1 MQAAKTSKIQR
12 RLQPVKRHLLAQNHC
27 YDEQSEGTMHT
38 TTRKIAF
45 AFALCLISGGTSLLT
60 PASAQSDFKEILV
73 QDFGAFYQECPGPAS
88 SYSPKCSN
96 ELASLTSR
104 QHALNLSDDDL
115 NTALQQAQGTR
126 GGFRGGFR

>member
-1 MQAAKTSKIQR
+1 MR
-12 RLQPVKRHLLAQNHC
+12 
-27 YDEQSEGTMHT
+27 T
-38 TTRKIAF
+38 TTRKITL
-45 AFALCLISGGTSLLT
+45 AFALCLSSGGAILLT
-60 PASAQSDFKEILV
+60 PAPAAAQSDSKEILV

-88 SYSPKCSN
+88 SYSPKCTN
-96 ELASLTSR
+96 ELASLTNR